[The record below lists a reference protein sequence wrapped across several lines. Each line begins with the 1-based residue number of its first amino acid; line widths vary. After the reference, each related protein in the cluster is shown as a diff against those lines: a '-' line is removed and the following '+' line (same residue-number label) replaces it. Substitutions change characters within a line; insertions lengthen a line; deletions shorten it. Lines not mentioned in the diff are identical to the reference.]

1 MVGRVVHRLSFIF
14 LLEKAEGRRKKAE
27 GRRKKVE
34 GRRKKGK
41 DGYEVFA
48 VRSIVSSSP
57 GYSDTSR
64 F

>member
-14 LLEKAEGRRKKAE
+14 LLEKAEGRRKKA
-27 GRRKKVE
+27 E